1 MSTKDYK
8 DVKVE
13 KRGGVGWVT
22 FNRPDRYNACD
33 FSMFQ
38 EVGWGIREVSED
50 PTIGVIVLTGAG
62 DKSFCAGGFLK
73 DLQNFTT
80 NDGRK
85 LFNLSQ
91 ETFNIMRH
99 APQPVIAAVNGVAVG
114 GGNEFVVCSDLAIA
128 SDRARFGQAGT
139 RVGSSPV
146 FGANNLMSLQIGEK
160 KAKEL
165 CFLSRLYTAQEAL
178 EMGLVNKVV
187 PHEKLY
193 EEVQLWAEELLD
205 KSPAYLELTKI
216 TSNVWWDMLQPA
228 MEHAKQT
235 LLRLAGS
242 DAFRALKPDRSRG
255 HAVRTNGTFTP
266 AATYVGF
273 PAKMLVTG
281 RAGGRT
287 SHGFR
292 SAQTQ
297 SPHR

>member
-1 MSTKDYK
+1 MSKIEYK

-13 KRGGVGWVT
+13 RRGGVGWVT

-38 EVGWGIREVSED
+38 EVGWGIREMSED
-50 PTIGVIVLTGAG
+50 PAIGVIVLTGAG

-73 DLQNFTT
+73 DLQNFST
-80 NDGRK
+80 NEGRK

-165 CFLSRLYTAQEAL
+165 CFLSRLYSAQEAL
-178 EMGLVNKVV
+178 EMGLVNKGG

-235 LLRLAGS
+235 LLRLAGGAEMTEGS
-242 DAFRALKPDRSRG
+242 SAFMQKRKPD
-255 HAVRTNGTFTP
+255 
-266 AATYVGF
+266 
-273 PAKMLVTG
+273 
-281 RAGGRT
+281 
-287 SHGFR
+287 FR
-292 SAQTQ
+292 QF
-297 SPHR
+297 RK

>member
-1 MSTKDYK
+1 MSKIEYK

-13 KRGGVGWVT
+13 RRGGVGWVT

-38 EVGWGIREVSED
+38 EVGWGIREMSED
-50 PTIGVIVLTGAG
+50 PAIGVIVLTGAG

-73 DLQNFTT
+73 DLQNFST
-80 NDGRK
+80 NEGRK

-165 CFLSRLYTAQEAL
+165 CFLSRLYSAQEAL
-178 EMGLVNKVV
+178 EMGL
-187 PHEKLY
+187 
-193 EEVQLWAEELLD
+193 
-205 KSPAYLELTKI
+205 
-216 TSNVWWDMLQPA
+216 
-228 MEHAKQT
+228 
-235 LLRLAGS
+235 
-242 DAFRALKPDRSRG
+242 
-255 HAVRTNGTFTP
+255 
-266 AATYVGF
+266 
-273 PAKMLVTG
+273 
-281 RAGGRT
+281 GGRT
-287 SHGFR
+287 ARQEPGLPRTHQDHLQRVVGHAATGDGTCQADAVAPCR
-292 SAQTQ
+292 RCGNDRGLVGLHAEAQAGLPAVPQ
-297 SPHR
+297 VAIGGRRADL

>member
-1 MSTKDYK
+1 MPGRDYK

-13 KRGGVGWVT
+13 KKGGVGWVW

-38 EVGWGIREVSED
+38 EVGWGIRELSED
-50 PTIGVIVLTGAG
+50 PTVGVIVLTGAG
-62 DKSFCAGGFLK
+62 DKAFCAGGFLK
-73 DLQNFTT
+73 DLQNFST

-99 APQPVIAAVNGVAVG
+99 APQPVLAAVNGVAVG
-114 GGNEFVVCSDLAIA
+114 GGNEFVVCADLAIA

-165 CFLSRLYTAQEAL
+165 CFFSRLYSAQEAL

-187 PHEKLY
+187 PHERLH
-193 EEVQLWAEELLD
+193 EEVQAWAEELLD

-235 LLRLAGS
+235 LLRLAGGPEMTEGAS
-242 DAFRALKPDRSRG
+242 AFMEKRKP
-255 HAVRTNGTFTP
+255 N
-266 AATYVGF
+266 
-273 PAKMLVTG
+273 
-281 RAGGRT
+281 
-287 SHGFR
+287 FR
-292 SAQTQ
+292 QF
-297 SPHR
+297 RK